1 MAKTNPAAFMAVGI
15 GAGTA
20 IGGGLMA
27 ATDNAAMLAVGIG
40 AGVAIGGG
48 LMAAATKKQAS
59 EEENDK

>member
-1 MAKTNPAAFMAVGI
+1 MAVGI

>member
-1 MAKTNPAAFMAVGI
+1 
-15 GAGTA
+15 
-20 IGGGLMA
+20 MA